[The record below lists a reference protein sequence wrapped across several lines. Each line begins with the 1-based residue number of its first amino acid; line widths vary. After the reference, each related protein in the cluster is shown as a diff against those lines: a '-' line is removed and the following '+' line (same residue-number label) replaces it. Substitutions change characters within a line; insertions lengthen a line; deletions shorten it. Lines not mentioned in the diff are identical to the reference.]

1 MLNLIL
7 NWKHEFEKIQTNYV
21 QLINNN
27 FQLIDVNNFLFSIF
41 SGLRYFNYRPYEK

>member
-1 MLNLIL
+1 M
-7 NWKHEFEKIQTNYV
+7 K
-21 QLINNN
+21 LINNN